1 MNQPQAQT
9 ATSSPAP
16 GQVVLTGPPGAGKS
30 TVARLLADRLSP
42 SVHLHSDDVWHFIK
56 QGWVAPGDPS
66 ADVLHPLIDA
76 AAEAGAECFVID
88 AGWYANGGDWWVGV
102 GEWQPSNG
110 RFPNGI
116 NEVLDH
122 IRRRGMVPGPWLEPE
137 VVGVN
142 SPVALK
148 LPDSA
153 FLQRDGVRVSDH
165 GRYHLDFTA
174 DATVAFLDEVLDH
187 LVNDH
192 GVGYFKFDY
201 NIRADVGSDA
211 NTANTASTGHGAA
224 TAQPRLSGM
233 GRRTASTPSQ
243 VGAGNCASGG
253 MRQDFATVSRFDP
266 QSTSDQEDFHA
277 YAPIAAAAPM
287 LVLPEQAGNWVS

>member
-1 MNQPQAQT
+1 MKQPQAQT

-122 IRRRGMVPGPWLEPE
+122 IRRRGMVPGLWLEPE
-137 VVGVN
+137 VVGIN

-211 NTANTASTGHGAA
+211 NTANTASTGHGLLLHNRAYLA
-224 TAQPRLSGM
+224 WVDALRQRHPRLVLE
-233 GRRTASTPSQ
+233 TARPAVCARISRPSPGSICSQRPTRKTSTPT
-243 VGAGNCASGG
+243 
-253 MRQDFATVSRFDP
+253 RQSPRRRRCWYCP
-266 QSTSDQEDFHA
+266 NR
-277 YAPIAAAAPM
+277 
-287 LVLPEQAGNWVS
+287 PETG